1 MVTEC
6 GTLTCSATAAQKYLI
21 VSLGS
26 IGRRHLCNLR
36 TLRPKAQ
43 IGILRLTPIGVGEG
57 LPEGADIQFASID
70 EALAFAPAAAIIA
83 SPASSHLE
91 VALPLVRAGIPLLIE
106 KPLATTCIGLG
117 ELLDAAAG
125 IPVMVAYN
133 LRFLPSLVEARRLVH
148 VGAIGE
154 VLAVRAEVGQYLPT
168 WRPGNLYQN
177 TVSARRALGGGALL
191 ELSHEFDY
199 LYWIFGLPTRV
210 TASGGQYSAMEIDV
224 EDLASVNLEYDAPR
238 RLVHVH
244 LDLLQRATTRGCKFI
259 GSEGTLRWDGIADS
273 LERFVPATQEWRQV
287 KTQACSNRNEMYVA
301 ELAHFLDCAASG
313 QIPLVDL
320 RAAYDVMAIVDAAR
334 ASIASQCSIKING
347 YGQD

>member
-1 MVTEC
+1 MVTER
-6 GTLTCSATAAQKYLI
+6 GTLICEATAAQKYLI

-26 IGRRHLCNLR
+26 IGRRHLRNLR
-36 TLRPKAQ
+36 TLCPKAQ
-43 IGILRLTPIGVGEG
+43 IGVLRLTPLGAGEG
-57 LPEGADIQFASID
+57 LPEGADVQFATID

-106 KPLATTCIGLG
+106 KPLATTCMGLG

-133 LRFLPSLVEARRLVH
+133 LRFLPSLAEVRRLVH
-148 VGAIGE
+148 RGAIGE
-154 VLAVRAEVGQYLPT
+154 VFAVRAEVGQYLPD
-168 WRPGNLYQN
+168 WRPAARYQD
-177 TVSARRALGGGALL
+177 TVSARQALGGGALL

-199 LYWIFGLPTRV
+199 LYWMFGLPARV
-210 TASGGQYSAMEIDV
+210 TASGGHYSAMEIDV
-224 EDLASVNLEYDAPR
+224 EDLVSVNLEYEAPR

-259 GSEGTLRWDGIADS
+259 GSEGTLRWDGIADT
-273 LERFVPATQEWRQV
+273 LECFVPAAREWRQV
-287 KTQACSNRNEMYVA
+287 ETQPCSDRNEMYVA

-313 QIPLVDL
+313 QMPLVDL

-334 ASIASQCSIKING
+334 ASITGQCSIKVKG